1 MTVAPEL
8 TPAEFDVCG
17 TLPRGVTVLEASAGT
32 GKTYTI
38 ASLAARYVAEGT
50 PLQRLL
56 LVTFTRI
63 ATGELRERVRLRLIE
78 VKRGLDAAAAGASP
92 GDDPLVALL
101 AADGADEL
109 DGRRAAL
116 ERAISDFDA
125 ATIATTHSFCQEM
138 LGGLGI
144 AGDLEPG
151 LEFTE
156 DASELVADVVGDFYV
171 RKFRDDP
178 QPAFGLEQAGAIA
191 KAALATPWATVTA
204 DDGERP
210 QLRRSLA
217 QRVGAEVDRR
227 KRLGGVITYDD
238 LVARL
243 NAALDGDNGALAI
256 ELLRRR
262 FDVVMV
268 DEFQDTDP
276 DQWRILRT
284 AFGSGDTT
292 LVLIADPKQAIYGFR
307 GADVYAYL
315 DAADAATTRAT
326 LPINWRSD
334 QGLVNALRA
343 LLQSVKLG
351 HEGIPYRD
359 VRAAADHQRP
369 RLTGAPHPQPLRIR
383 AVSRTDPAVS
393 QTRTGFAQA
402 DSARA
407 RVVSDLVD
415 EIVTLLQSGATIAHP
430 SGVEA
435 PVAPGDLAVLVRGHR
450 QANAVRRALIDA
462 GVPAV
467 DYGAGSVFA
476 GEIAE
481 EWLTLL
487 QSLERPADLVRARVA
502 ALTCFVGW
510 SAQRL
515 ARAADDP
522 DGPEWEAVHRMLHDW
537 SRVLRLRGVA
547 ALLETIMV
555 SQGLA
560 ARVLAG
566 ADGERRMTD
575 LRHVGQLLHAAA
587 SADQLG
593 TTALTAWLRSR
604 IAQAV
609 DDAGDEQRRR
619 LESDAAAV
627 QVLTIHRAKGLEF
640 PIVFLPFL
648 WDFGHVPDRDEPVLF
663 HDGAGRGVT
672 DVGLEGERFA
682 AHRERQ
688 RSEQR
693 GEDLRLAYVALTRA
707 RHQTVV
713 WWAPTW
719 YCAESPL
726 ARLLFAAD
734 EHGNV
739 ADTAGR
745 TPEDTAVE
753 ARLVKLRE
761 RAPDVI
767 AVEAVAPRGGPPVAW
782 SAPPLAPGELSVSTF
797 ARELD
802 QRWRRTS
809 FTDITAAAYDARV
822 GSEPE
827 QPLIDDEP
835 DAEQSP
841 PAPPELAAPLSAPSL
856 LSEMGTGVDVGTF
869 VHRVMEATDFASA
882 ELEAELALR
891 VGETYARRT
900 AEIGDRERLV
910 AGLAAAIRTP
920 LGPVLAG
927 RSLAD
932 IDRGDRL
939 DELGFELPLAGGD
952 DPSGELTLQRI
963 ADTLRAW
970 LPADDPLGG
979 YADRLNDAGLRRVVR
994 GYLTGSLDLVVRI
1007 PAADAPG
1014 GHRYAVL
1021 DYKTNWLGEPGEP
1034 LTAFHYRAEALRAEM
1049 ERHHYALQG
1058 LLYAVA
1064 LHRYLRWRLPDYD
1077 PDTNLAGIAYLFVR
1091 GMTGGGW
1098 DCINDDE
1105 GSGVFAWRPPAGF
1118 VQTLSD
1124 VLDGQRP

>member
-1 MTVAPEL
+1 VSVVPEL
-8 TPAEFDVCG
+8 TPAEFDVCAA
-17 TLPRGVTVLEASAGT
+17 LPRGVTVLEASAGT

-38 ASLAARYVAEGT
+38 ASLAARYVAEGR
-50 PLQRLL
+50 PLERLL
-56 LVTFTRI
+56 LVTFTRL

-78 VKRGLDAAAAGASP
+78 VKRGLDAAAAGAGA

-101 AADGADEL
+101 ASDEL
-109 DGRRAAL
+109 DERRRRL
-116 ERAISDFDA
+116 ESAISDFDS

-171 RKFRDDP
+171 RKFRDDAH
-178 QPAFGLEQAGAIA
+178 PAFGLEQASAIA
-191 KAALATPWATVTA
+191 KAALATPWATLTA

-217 QRVGAEVDRR
+217 ERVGAEVERR
-227 KRLGGVITYDD
+227 KRRGGVMTYDD

-243 NAALDGDNGALAI
+243 NAALLGDNGALAI
-256 ELLRRR
+256 DLLRRR

-284 AFGSGDTT
+284 AFGAGDTA

-315 DAADAATTRAT
+315 EAAEAATTRAT
-326 LPINWRSD
+326 LPVNWRSD
-334 QGLVNALRA
+334 QGLVDAMRA
-343 LLQSVKLG
+343 LLAGVKLG
-351 HEGIPYRD
+351 HQGIPYRD
-359 VRAAADHQRP
+359 VRAAAIHQAP
-369 RLTGAPHPQPLRIR
+369 RLARAPHPQPLRVR
-383 AVSRTDPAVS
+383 AVSRSDPGVS
-393 QTRTGFAQA
+393 QTRSGFAQA

-415 EIVTLLQSGATIAHP
+415 EIVGLLQSDATIARA
-430 SGVEA
+430 SGA
-435 PVAPGDLAVLVRGHR
+435 QTPVAPGDLAVLVRGHR
-450 QANAVRRALIDA
+450 QATAVRRALADA

-476 GEIAE
+476 GEIAG

-487 QSLERPADLVRARVA
+487 ESLERPADLTRARAA

-510 SAQRL
+510 SAQQL
-515 ARAADDP
+515 AQAGDDP
-522 DGPEWEAVHRMLHDW
+522 DGLDSERVHRLLHDW
-537 SRVLRLRGVA
+537 SRVLRMRGVA

-593 TTALTAWLRSR
+593 TTALTAWLRAR
-604 IAQAV
+604 IALAV
-609 DDAGDEQRRR
+609 DESGDEERRR

-627 QVLTIHRAKGLEF
+627 QVLTIHRSKGLEF

-648 WDFGHVPDRDEPVLF
+648 WDFGRFPERDEPVFF
-663 HDGAGRGVT
+663 HDDTGHGWT
-672 DVGLEGERFA
+672 DVGLEGPQFA
-682 AHRERQ
+682 AHRDRH

-719 YCAESPL
+719 DCRDSPL
-726 ARLLFAAD
+726 ARLLFACD

-739 ADTAGR
+739 ADSAGR
-745 TPEDTAVE
+745 TPQDTAVE
-753 ARLVKLRE
+753 ARLAKLRE

-767 AVEAVAPRGGPPVAW
+767 AVEAVSPGAGPPTSW
-782 SAPPLAPGELSVSTF
+782 SAPLRSPAELSVSTF
-797 ARELD
+797 TRELD

-809 FTDITAAAYDARV
+809 FTDITADAYEARV

-835 DAEQSP
+835 DAEQAP

-856 LSEMGTGVDVGTF
+856 LSEMGMGVDVGTF
-869 VHRVMEATDFASA
+869 VHRVMEATDFAA
-882 ELEAELALR
+882 PDLEAELALR
-891 VGETYARRT
+891 VGEVYARRA

-920 LGPVLAG
+920 LGAALGG
-927 RSLAD
+927 RSLSD
-932 IDRGDRL
+932 IGPGDRL

-952 DPSGELTLQRI
+952 EPSGALTLQRI
-963 ADTLRAW
+963 AGTLNEW
-970 LPADDPLGG
+970 LPAGDPLGG
-979 YADRLNDAGLRRVVR
+979 YADRLGDAGLRRVVR
-994 GYLTGSLDLVVRI
+994 GYLTGSLDLVVRV
-1007 PAADAPG
+1007 AADAVPG
-1014 GHRYAVL
+1014 GHTYAVL

-1034 LTAFHYRAEALRAEM
+1034 LAAFHYRPEALRAEM

-1058 LLYAVA
+1058 LLYTVA

-1077 PDTNLAGIAYLFVR
+1077 PDAHLAGIAYLFVR
-1091 GMTGGGW
+1091 GMTGVGW
-1098 DCINDDE
+1098 DGIAGEDA
-1105 GSGVFAWRPPAGF
+1105 SGVFTWRPPAGF
-1118 VQTLSD
+1118 VTALSD
-1124 VLDGQRP
+1124 VLDDDRR